1 MGDDIGSG
9 LLSMAVCFDFRST
22 NLVQLSNR
30 TRSSTCFNVNTHKQP
45 SLAGPLEDWITLQY
59 LVTLLITEGEDS
71 PLDIHTIE

>member
-1 MGDDIGSG
+1 MGDDIGLG

-30 TRSSTCFNVNTHKQP
+30 THTSTCFNVNTHKQP